1 MTTIEITR
9 MSPKWHEVAALQFG
23 GHMDELEPLI
33 RRAGADV
40 SQNKS
45 GAARVIGPRRKDT
58 GKSSYRFILRHGDW
72 LVLTRGGQ
80 LFRFDERAIREFYEV
95 SS

>member
-1 MTTIEITR
+1 MTTGMFR
-9 MSPKWHEVAALQFG
+9 MTPKGHEVAAIQFS
-23 GHMDELEPLI
+23 GHLDDIEPLV
-33 RRAGADV
+33 RRSGADV

-58 GKSSYRFILRHGDW
+58 MKSSYRFILRQGDW